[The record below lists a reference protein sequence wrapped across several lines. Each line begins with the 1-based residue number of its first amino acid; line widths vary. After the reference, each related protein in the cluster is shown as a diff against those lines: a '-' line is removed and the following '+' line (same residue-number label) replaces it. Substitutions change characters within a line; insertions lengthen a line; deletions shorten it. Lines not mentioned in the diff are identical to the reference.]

1 MIEADH
7 KKWARLMFNP
17 YISHLLRSNF
27 RNFYLLNEMPEIPKS
42 AGLIVTPNHFS
53 WWDGFII
60 DFISRRLIKRKFHI
74 MMLEEQLRK
83 YWFFKKLGAYSI
95 NPANPISTARTLN
108 YTRELLLS
116 PQNLV
121 VVYPQGAIQSPNSKI
136 IIIKEGLQKLLDKN
150 KCDVRV
156 LPLAVK
162 FEYGENK
169 NPDIV
174 ARFGRL
180 LRAEEIKINFE
191 SFSNEFLNNME
202 NLKTTTEYEHC
213 GNIFK

>member
-1 MIEADH
+1 MIKANH
-7 KKWARLMFNP
+7 KKWARIMFNP
-17 YISHLLRSNF
+17 YITHLLRSNF
-27 RNFYLLNEMPEIPKS
+27 RNFYVLNDLPEINKS

-60 DFISRRLIKRKFHI
+60 DFISRRFIKRKFHV

-108 YTRELLLS
+108 YTRELLQS

-121 VVYPQGAIQSPNSKI
+121 VVYPQGAIQSLNSKFFT
-136 IIIKEGLQKLLDKN
+136 IKEGLQKLLDKN
-150 KCDVRV
+150 KCEVQV

-162 FEYGENK
+162 FEYRDNK

-174 ARFGRL
+174 ARFGSP

-191 SFSNEFLNNME
+191 SFSNEFVNNME
-202 NLKTTTEYEHC
+202 NLKVITEYEYC
-213 GNIFK
+213 RNIFK

>member
-1 MIEADH
+1 MIKASH

-17 YISHLLRSNF
+17 YINYLLRSNF
-27 RNFYLLNEMPEIPKS
+27 RSFYILNDLPEIPKS
-42 AGLIVTPNHFS
+42 AGLVVTPNHFS

-60 DFISRRLIKRKFHI
+60 DFITRRLIKRKFHV
-74 MMLEEQLRK
+74 MMLEDQLRK

-95 NPANPISTARTLN
+95 NPTNPISTARTLN

-116 PQNLV
+116 PKNLV
-121 VVYPQGAIQSPNSKI
+121 VVYPQGTIQSLNSKSI
-136 IIIKEGLQKLLDKN
+136 TLREGLQKLLDKN
-150 KCDVRV
+150 KCEVQV

-162 FEYGENK
+162 FEYKENK

-174 ARFGRL
+174 ARFGNM

-202 NLKTTTEYEHC
+202 NLKVMTEYENC
-213 GNIFK
+213 RNIFN

>member
-1 MIEADH
+1 MKRHFGTIKVIGEFQE
-7 KKWARLMFNP
+7 KKLP
-17 YISHLLRSNF
+17 VLLIS
-27 RNFYLLNEMPEIPKS
+27 
-42 AGLIVTPNHFS
+42 NHIS
-53 WWDGFII
+53 WWDGFWAMY
-60 DFISRRLIKRKFHI
+60 FNLKVLKRKYHF

-121 VVYPQGAIQSPNSKI
+121 VVYPQGVIQSPNSKFI
-136 IIIKEGLQKLLDKN
+136 TIKEGLQKLLDKN
-150 KCDVRV
+150 KSEVQV

-162 FEYGENK
+162 FEYRENK

-174 ARFGRL
+174 ARFGSP
-180 LRAEEIKINFE
+180 LRAEEIKINFD

-202 NLKTTTEYEHC
+202 NLKSVTEYEHC
-213 GNIFK
+213 WNIFK